1 MNAREVFGHWDTVRR
16 DLLRG
21 LERFTEEDLDFRPAP
36 AYQRTVGDIA
46 RHIAEAEDGWF
57 HYVVRGEHTAW
68 PEYPREAY
76 PNWESIA
83 EALERVHQKT
93 LAWLETVDQADLD
106 QAVTTPR
113 DEEIPLR
120 GIIWHVLEHEIHH
133 RGELFLCL
141 GLLGRE
147 APDI

>member
-1 MNAREVFGHWDTVRR
+1 MNVRELFVHWDTVQR

-21 LERFTEEDLDFRPAP
+21 LEGFTEEDLDFQPAP

-57 HYVVRGEHTAW
+57 HYVVSREHAAW

-76 PNWESIA
+76 PTWQSIT
-83 EALERVHQKT
+83 EALKRVHDKT

-106 QAVTTPR
+106 QTVPTPW
-113 DEEIPLR
+113 DEEISLR
-120 GIIWHVLEHEIHH
+120 WIIWHVLEHEIHH